1 MPLLTI
7 FGWLTDLVS
16 EHWWTYAL
24 VFGVALAD
32 AVLPLVPSETIVI
45 LAGIAA
51 STGGLHLW
59 IVIVAAWAGVVIGD
73 NLSYLLG
80 SRLGEPAYRR
90 LFKGDEGKKRY
101 DWAHRVLDGQGLWI
115 IPTAR
120 FVPGGRTAV
129 TFSAGTVSMR
139 WRRFFLADLSAG
151 LIWRDEF
158 EPARLHRWARV
169 RELELEVVRD
179 GVRDRR
185 RDRPRRHRLLACR
198 RAAELEL
205 AQLELSDLDA
215 FDHDVR
221 ERSIARAGRDVGD
234 RVDDVLAL
242 GDLAEHRVLRSRYGT
257 PRA

>member
-24 VFGVALAD
+24 VFGVALTD

-80 SRLGEPAYRR
+80 ARLGEPAYRR

-101 DWAHRVLDGQGLWI
+101 DWAHSVLDGQGLWI

-151 LIWRDEF
+151 LIWATYSSLLGYIGGRAF
-158 EPARLHRWARV
+158 ESSSWKSYAMAFGIAGAIALGGIVYWRV
-169 RELELEVVRD
+169 AE
-179 GVRDRR
+179 RR
-185 RDRPRRHRLLACR
+185 
-198 RAAELEL
+198 
-205 AQLELSDLDA
+205 S
-215 FDHDVR
+215 
-221 ERSIARAGRDVGD
+221 RSI
-234 RVDDVLAL
+234 
-242 GDLAEHRVLRSRYGT
+242 
-257 PRA
+257 